1 MRLFYTCCFVLLTFT
16 SCEVYQSGQYYNSE
30 NNSLSKIPLRPHKNE
45 VDVFFN
51 NEKPT
56 KPFYRVKLV
65 EVKGSHE
72 LSSEQ
77 MLKRLCAQAQRE
89 GIDAIILGD
98 ISRQANTAFST
109 GETGITY
116 QKLVGI
122 GLKYKDR
129 IDYMNELL
137 KEQEINYWPDTIPEP
152 KIFQMKYDMNGK
164 NISLKD
170 TFLQRFFYK
179 EIYLFEDENS
189 MYAPPDD
196 WEFLMDTLT
205 HVFSKRYMVGDVE
218 QAKATFQLKG
228 YGDTKVSI
236 RVRGKGKDF
245 FTNYE
250 LERSYSL
257 NGVLVSQQ
265 LHRLKPAADMWEEEI
280 SYNRDGMPDKIKRY
294 RIERGRK
301 ILYFEIQNKYY
312 TVEDL
317 PPTDN

>member
-1 MRLFYTCCFVLLTFT
+1 MRLFYTLLSAVLIFT
-16 SCEVYQSGQYYNSE
+16 SCEVYYSGQYFSAE
-30 NNSLSKIPLRPHKNE
+30 SNSLSKIPLRPHNNE

-51 NEKPT
+51 QERPS

-65 EVKGSHE
+65 EVQGSQQF
-72 LSSEQ
+72 SADK
-77 MLKRLCAQAQRE
+77 MLKMLCAKAQRE
-89 GIDAIILGD
+89 GVDAIILGD
-98 ISRQANTAFST
+98 ISRQANTSFSS

-122 GLKYKDR
+122 GLKYKER
-129 IDYMNELL
+129 IDYMNEIL

-170 TFLQRFFYK
+170 TFLQRFFYN

-189 MYAPPDD
+189 IYAPPDD
-196 WEFLMDTLT
+196 WEFMIDTLT
-205 HVFSKRYMVGDVE
+205 HVFSKRYMVGDIE

-228 YGDTKVSI
+228 YVTTKPSI

-245 FTNYE
+245 FIRYE
-250 LERSYSL
+250 LIPVYSL
-257 NGVLVSQQ
+257 AGVLMSQR
-265 LHRLKPAADMWEEEI
+265 LHKIKPSIDVWEEEI
-280 SYNRDGMPDKIKRY
+280 SYNRDGLPDKIKRY

-301 ILYFEIQNKYY
+301 ILYLEIQNRYY
-312 TVEDL
+312 TKDDL

>member
-16 SCEVYQSGQYYNSE
+16 SCEVYQSGQYFNSE

-51 NEKPT
+51 NEKPA

-89 GIDAIILGD
+89 GVDAIILGD
-98 ISRQANTAFST
+98 VSRQANTSFSS
-109 GETGITY
+109 GETGIAY

-122 GLKYKDR
+122 GLKYKER
-129 IDYMNELL
+129 IDYMNEML

-170 TFLQRFFYK
+170 TFLQRFFYN

-189 MYAPPDD
+189 IYSPPDD
-196 WEFLMDTLT
+196 WGFMIDTLT
-205 HVFSKRYMVGDVE
+205 HVFSKRYMVADIE
-218 QAKATFQLKG
+218 QAKAIFQQNG
-228 YGDTKVSI
+228 YETKKPVIKI
-236 RVRGKGKDF
+236 REGKKDIL
-245 FTNYE
+245 TTYE
-250 LERSYSL
+250 LDRTYSFSGSL
-257 NGVLVSQQ
+257 MSQR
-265 LHRLKPAADMWEEEI
+265 LHKLRPSVDVWEEEI
-280 SYNRDGMPDKIKRY
+280 SYNRDGLPDKIKRY
-294 RIERGRK
+294 RIERGRRV
-301 ILYFEIQNKYY
+301 LYFEIQSKYY
-312 TVEDL
+312 TTADL